1 MERDCQVSDSP
12 LSSSPHFPTRILG
25 NRSSIST
32 STPHS
37 PLPEVNPKGGISLT
51 PNTVIK
57 RSKTLFGS
65 SIIEI
70 KSEYDSITLCAYN
83 SVDDSAW
90 FSELYHAL
98 ERVKKIYRDENS
110 NGTRHLPDPL
120 SLTLS
125 LTDTPLSLT
134 HRTTFP

>member
-1 MERDCQVSDSP
+1 M
-12 LSSSPHFPTRILG
+12 
-25 NRSSIST
+25 SSI

-37 PLPEVNPKGGISLT
+37 PPPEVNPKGGISLT
-51 PNTVIK
+51 PNTIIK

-83 SVDDSAW
+83 SADDSAW

-110 NGTRHLPDPL
+110 NGNSWNPNLFD
-120 SLTLS
+120 
-125 LTDTPLSLT
+125 
-134 HRTTFP
+134 